1 MPRRSNTAERRDQ
14 IARALVRVMARRGY
28 DGASVAE
35 VAAAA
40 RLTPGLVHYH
50 FKDKQEILLVAL
62 RTLVAHHEG
71 RLDERL
77 AASSADHVQQLR
89 GFIDLHLGRGAEADP
104 EALACWVLV
113 SGEALRQTKVR
124 RELERALNRIV
135 RRLIA
140 IIRSG
145 VEAHVFSCV
154 SAEEAASALLAVIQG
169 YFVLAATARSMIPRG
184 SAARSTLS
192 MAEGLLRPRQPLIR
206 EEDRS

>member
-1 MPRRSNTAERRDQ
+1 VPRRSNTAERREQ

-50 FKDKQEILLVAL
+50 FRDKQEILLVAL

-77 AASSADHVQQLR
+77 AADGADHARQLR
-89 GFIDLHLGRGAEADP
+89 DFIDLHLGRGAESDP
-104 EALACWVLV
+104 EALACWVLA

-124 RELERALNRIV
+124 RELVRALDRIG
-135 RRLIA
+135 RRLAA
-140 IIRSG
+140 IIRGG
-145 VEAHVFSCV
+145 VAARAFSCAD
-154 SAEEAASALLAVIQG
+154 AEEAAAAQLAAIQG
-169 YFVLAATARSMIPRG
+169 YFVLAASARPLIPRG
-184 SAARSTLS
+184 SAARAALQ
-192 MAEGLLRPRQPLIR
+192 MAEGLLRPRRPLVG
-206 EEDRS
+206 EEERS